1 MTSRE
6 HLLQEEDMND
16 STGNRTF
23 NEGDVSLPMNNVTT
37 SVPSSLLV
45 GIPTTSIGSMG
56 TQLQTQAGLSV
67 RAAGSATITVTE
79 TPAMAS
85 VQDEILQ
92 LSLRGMPRVT
102 WDEATLDNEGLGRK
116 SSKRCCIFHKQR
128 AFDES
133 STDSSEYDSDHGSI
147 SSDGGDGDRKMP
159 AANSKKSGGNNKIAR
174 RKKGTRK
181 IPDSQRFHA

>member
-6 HLLQEEDMND
+6 HLLQEEDIND
-16 STGNRTF
+16 ITDNRTF
-23 NEGDVSLPMNNVTT
+23 NQDDVSLPMNNVTT

-45 GIPTTSIGSMG
+45 AIPTTSIGSMG

-102 WDEATLDNEGLGRK
+102 WYV
-116 SSKRCCIFHKQR
+116 
-128 AFDES
+128 
-133 STDSSEYDSDHGSI
+133 SE
-147 SSDGGDGDRKMP
+147 P
-159 AANSKKSGGNNKIAR
+159 
-174 RKKGTRK
+174 
-181 IPDSQRFHA
+181 